1 MVTDAQV
8 KRLMKLI
15 QTEETLAVAASKAGM
30 DEKTARRYRDA
41 GQLPSQLRTEHT
53 WRTRPDSFEQVWPG
67 LEAMLKVNDGLEA
80 KTLFEHLQRE
90 HPGRF
95 PDGQL
100 RTLQRRVKV
109 WRALEGPSR
118 EVYFPQR
125 HAPGQLCQSD
135 FTHMSSLGVTIQRQP
150 FEHMVYHFV
159 LTYSNWE
166 TARIC
171 FSESF
176 ESLTAG
182 LQDALWELGG
192 VPVAHQ
198 TDCLTAAVHKLDHP
212 EDFTSRYN
220 GLLTHCGL
228 EGRKTNPSSPHEN
241 GDVEQRHHRFFRAVE
256 QSLMLRGSCD
266 FASRDDYAAFLRQV
280 LTQLNASRQDKLAEE
295 LSVLRTLPARRLED
309 YTRLE
314 VRVSPFSTIRV
325 SHNTYSVH
333 SRLKG
338 ERVQVRLFADH
349 VDVYYAQR
357 HLEHIPR
364 LRGKGGHRIQYR
376 HIIDQLVRKPGAFA
390 NYRYRDDL
398 FPTTH
403 FRVAYD
409 LLRKAH
415 VDQVASREY
424 LLILEL
430 AALESEVQ
438 VDAILRRL
446 IDTGQRLSAD
456 RVKAELV
463 AGDDDPGPV
472 VSVTVPPVDLQIYD
486 SLLSSDSK
494 LSSSHVGQAV
504 AQ

>member
-8 KRLMKLI
+8 KRLMRLM
-15 QTEETLAVAASKAGM
+15 QTEETLAIAATKAGM
-30 DEKTARRYRDA
+30 DEKTARKYRDA
-41 GQLPSQLRTEHT
+41 EQLPSQMKTEHT
-53 WRTRPDSFEQVWPG
+53 WRTRPDPFEQVWPG
-67 LEAMLKVNDGLEA
+67 LEQMLGVNDGLEA
-80 KTLFEHLQRE
+80 KTLFEFLQRE

-109 WRALEGPSR
+109 WRALEGPSK
-118 EVYFPQR
+118 EVYFAQV
-125 HAPGQLCQSD
+125 HEPGQLCQSD

-159 LTYSNWE
+159 LTDSNWE

-198 TDCLTAAVHKLDHP
+198 TDCLTAAVQKLDHP
-212 EDFTSRYN
+212 EDFTRRYS
-220 GLLTHCGL
+220 GLLDHYGL

-241 GDVEQRHHRFFRAVE
+241 GDVEQRRYRFFRAVE

-266 FASRDDYAAFLRQV
+266 FATRDDYAAFLRKV
-280 LTQLNASRQDKLAEE
+280 LEQLNAGRQDKLAEE
-295 LSVLRTLPARRLED
+295 LQVLRTLPARRLED
-309 YTRLE
+309 YTRLQ
-314 VRVSPFSTIRV
+314 VRVSRFSTIRV
-325 SHNTYSVH
+325 SDNTYSIH
-333 SRLKG
+333 SRLRD

-349 VDVYYAQR
+349 FDVYYAQR
-357 HLEHIPR
+357 HLERIPR

-398 FPTTH
+398 FPTTY

-409 LLRKAH
+409 LLRRTHAET
-415 VDQVASREY
+415 VASREY

-430 AALESEVQ
+430 AALESETQ

-446 IDTGQRLSAD
+446 IDTQQRLSAD
-456 RVKAELV
+456 RVKQLLALGIE
-463 AGDDDPGPV
+463 DPGPAT
-472 VSVTVPPVDLQIYD
+472 SVTVPPIDLLIYD
-486 SLLSSDSK
+486 SLLSS
-494 LSSSHVGQAV
+494 SHVTQAV

>member
-8 KRLMKLI
+8 KRLMRLI
-15 QTEETLAVAASKAGM
+15 QTEETLALAAAKAGM
-30 DEKTARRYRDA
+30 DEKTARKYRDA
-41 GQLPSQLRTEHT
+41 AQLPSQMKREHT
-53 WRTRPDSFEQVWPG
+53 WRTRPDAFEQVWPG
-67 LEAMLKVNDGLEA
+67 LEEMLKVNDGLEA
-80 KTLFEHLQRE
+80 KTLFEFLQRA

-100 RTLQRRVKV
+100 RTLQRRIKV
-109 WRALEGPSR
+109 WRALEGPSK
-118 EVYFPQR
+118 EIYFAQI
-125 HAPGQLCQSD
+125 HEPGQMCQSD

-166 TARIC
+166 AARIC

-182 LQDALWELGG
+182 LQDALWKLGG
-192 VPVAHQ
+192 VPGAHQ
-198 TDCLTAAVHKLDHP
+198 TDCLTAAVQKLDHP
-212 EDFTSRYN
+212 EDFTRRYS
-220 GLLTHCGL
+220 GLLDHYGL

-241 GDVEQRHHRFFRAVE
+241 GDIEQRHHRFFRAVE

-266 FASRDDYAAFLRQV
+266 FASQDDYAAFLSKV
-280 LTQLNASRQDKLAEE
+280 LEQLNAGRQDKLAEE
-295 LSVLRTLPARRLED
+295 LQVLRTLPGRRLED
-309 YTRLE
+309 YTRQQ
-314 VRVSPFSTIRV
+314 VRVSRFSTIRV
-325 SHNTYSVH
+325 SNNTYSVH
-333 SRLKG
+333 SRLRD

-349 VDVYYAQR
+349 FDVYYAQR
-357 HLEHIPR
+357 HLERIPR
-364 LRGKGGHRIQYR
+364 LRGRGGHRIQYR

-415 VDQVASREY
+415 VETVATQQY
-424 LLILEL
+424 LRILEL
-430 AALESEVQ
+430 AAMESETQ

-446 IDTGQRLSAD
+446 IDTQQRLSAEG
-456 RVKAELV
+456 VKELL
-463 AGDDDPGPV
+463 ATGEQDPGPEA
-472 VSVTVPPVDLQIYD
+472 SVTVPPIDLLVYD
-486 SLLSSDSK
+486 SLLSSCTCA
-494 LSSSHVGQAV
+494 QAV
-504 AQ
+504 VQ

>member
-8 KRLMKLI
+8 KRLMRLI
-15 QTEETLAVAASKAGM
+15 QTEETLAIAAAKAGM
-30 DEKTARRYRDA
+30 DEKTARKYRDA
-41 GQLPSQLRTEHT
+41 GQLPSQMKMEHT
-53 WRTRPDSFEQVWPG
+53 WRTRPDPFEQVWPD
-67 LEAMLKVNDGLEA
+67 LVEMLGVNDGLEA
-80 KTLFEHLQRE
+80 KTLFDFLQRE

-109 WRALEGPSR
+109 WRALAGPSR
-118 EVYFPQR
+118 EVYFAQI
-125 HAPGQLCQSD
+125 HEPGQLCQSD

-166 TARIC
+166 TARLC

-198 TDCLTAAVHKLDHP
+198 TDCLTAAVQKLDHP
-212 EDFTSRYN
+212 EDFTRRYS
-220 GLLTHCGL
+220 GLLKHYGL
-228 EGRKTNPSSPHEN
+228 EGRKTNPVSPHEN
-241 GDVEQRHHRFFRAVE
+241 GDVEQRHYRFLRAVE

-266 FASRDDYAAFLRQV
+266 FACRDDYATFLRQV
-280 LTQLNASRQDKLAEE
+280 LQQLNAGRQEKLAEE
-295 LSVLRTLPARRLED
+295 LNLLRSLPTRRLED
-309 YTRLE
+309 YPRVQ
-314 VRVSPFSTIRV
+314 VRVSRFSTIRV
-325 SHNTYSVH
+325 SGNTYSVH
-333 SRLKG
+333 SRLRD
-338 ERVQVRLFADH
+338 ERVQVRLYADH
-349 VDVYYAQR
+349 LDVYYAQR
-357 HLEHIPR
+357 HLERIPR

-376 HIIDQLVRKPGAFA
+376 HIIDRLVRKPGAFA

-409 LLRKAH
+409 LLCKAH
-415 VDQVASREY
+415 AETVASRQY
-424 LLILEL
+424 LRILEL
-430 AALESEVQ
+430 AALESETQ

-446 IDTGQRLSAD
+446 IDTPQRLSAE
-456 RVKAELV
+456 RVKDLLATGEE
-463 AGDDDPGPV
+463 DPGPA
-472 VSVTVPPVDLQIYD
+472 VSVTVAPVDLLIYD
-486 SLLSSDSK
+486 SLLA
-494 LSSSHVGQAV
+494 SSHLTQAV
-504 AQ
+504 AR